1 MIDECMKRNVQ
12 SEEEQLAILED
23 LAAVV
28 IKGDA
33 DAAKSLT
40 EEAVSQNTSAE
51 DILNMG
57 LVAGMNVIS
66 GRFKNNE
73 IFIPEVLVAARAM
86 KAGMLIIR
94 PLLAE
99 ASVESLGKIII
110 GTCGGDL
117 HDIGKNIVAML
128 LEGAGFEVID
138 LGADVPKE
146 KFIESA
152 KKENPDVLGMSA
164 LLTTTMGFMKDMV
177 EALEEAGLKDKIK
190 VIVGGAP
197 ITQSYADEIR
207 ADGYAPDAASAVDLV
222 KSEMGN

>member
-1 MIDECMKRNVQ
+1 M
-12 SEEEQLAILED
+12 AILED
-23 LAAVV
+23 LAAEV
-28 IKGDA
+28 IKGDS
-33 DAAKSLT
+33 DAAKTLT
-40 EEAVSQNTSAE
+40 EEAISLNTSVE
-51 DILNMG
+51 DILNLG
-57 LVAGMNVIS
+57 LVAGMNVIG

-86 KAGMLIIR
+86 KAGMQIIR

-99 ASVESLGKIII
+99 ANVKSMGKIVI
-110 GTCGGDL
+110 GTVGGDL

-128 LEGAGFEVID
+128 LEGAGFEVVD
-138 LGADVPKE
+138 LGADVTKE
-146 KFIESA
+146 KFLEFA

-164 LLTTTMGFMKDMV
+164 LLTTTMVFMKDMV
-177 EALEEAGLKDKIK
+177 EALEEAGLKNKMK

-222 KSEMGN
+222 KSVIGN